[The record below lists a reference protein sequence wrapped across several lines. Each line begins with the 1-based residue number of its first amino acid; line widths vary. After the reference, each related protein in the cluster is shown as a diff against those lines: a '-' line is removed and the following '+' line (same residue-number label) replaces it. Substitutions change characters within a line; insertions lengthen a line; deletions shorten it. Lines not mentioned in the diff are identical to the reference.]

1 MQQQALTHIPLSDA
15 SIGNLERLS
24 KCIDAGFLEDQSHKE
39 SIKKHAM
46 ANKVV
51 DEQFWSHVERLASLL
66 SSGILTTEDHQQQIH
81 EKVEALLRTGESQSI
96 AAPGGAAGGGGSS
109 VPEKIRPAKKKGA
122 KRGSAEARAAAN
134 TRYGNIINCWAE
146 ATQQPVD
153 AIVRRLLS

>member
-1 MQQQALTHIPLSDA
+1 
-15 SIGNLERLS
+15 
-24 KCIDAGFLEDQSHKE
+24 
-39 SIKKHAM
+39 M

-51 DEQFWSHVERLASLL
+51 GEQFWSHIERLAGFL

-81 EKVEALLRTGESQSI
+81 EKVEALLRTEESQSI

-134 TRYGNIINCWAE
+134 TPHGNIINCWAE
-146 ATQQPVD
+146 ATQQPVG